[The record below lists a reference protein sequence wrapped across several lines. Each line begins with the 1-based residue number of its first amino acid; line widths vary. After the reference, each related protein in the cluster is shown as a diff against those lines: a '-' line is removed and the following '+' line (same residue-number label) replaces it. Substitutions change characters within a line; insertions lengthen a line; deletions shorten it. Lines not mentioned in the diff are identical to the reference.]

1 MKALFILMFSLFVW
15 TTSWAQMDNEVV
27 VAGKKYKKEILIQPH
42 QVGTGVT
49 YYAYRLPMRPLEVF
63 FLKVD
68 LTDPYVSMET
78 RLANDSIGTSL
89 TGTYKGLE
97 TVESISVRN
106 SHSGHQV
113 TGAVNGDFFN
123 NNELKNGN
131 MQDGVYGNSPT
142 DFGPVLGFEKGNNPF
157 IDNMTFKGSISWN
170 RRTYD
175 INSTNGY
182 RKTDRMVLYTP
193 LNGKSTKTND
203 YGREVVLEVL
213 EREPEWTA
221 NMDIKCK
228 VVKNTT
234 HGNNRIESGTLILS
248 GHGVAANK
256 LELMKEGDIVTL
268 KMAVCLDNASGIQP
282 YFTSMIGSNI
292 VFLREGELCD
302 FTSTAGSPE
311 GLAPRTCVGYSQDK
325 KTFYICVVDGYPTS
339 SGRDMPSD
347 SKGITVADLANIM
360 KDAGAYT
367 AMNFDGGGSSYM
379 YVKPKNG
386 PGNKPSELAYSG
398 GRSVR
403 NALTV
408 CSLAPDD
415 KTESAIKL
423 SDLPLYLNPGDR
435 TELIVSTYNQYGNV
449 VKYKLYDGVTYR
461 ITGDIGTVQN
471 GYFIAATS
479 PATGTIEVKYNGMKA
494 STAVYVGVPVPSG
507 IESMGISDHVTV
519 TDGVVCIPLDA
530 GTLKSVKIYSLTGQ
544 YICGAKKV
552 NQLNVNDLQCGVY
565 LCEVFQE
572 NGMRN
577 ITKIVLTQ

>member
-1 MKALFILMFSLFVW
+1 MKALFVWIFSLFVW
-15 TTSWAQMDNEVV
+15 SASWAQMDNEVV
-27 VAGKKYKKEILIQPH
+27 VAGQKYRKEILVQPH
-42 QVGTGVT
+42 QVGAGVI

-63 FLKVD
+63 FLKID
-68 LTDPYVSMET
+68 LANPYVSMET

-89 TGTYKGLE
+89 TGTYRGLE
-97 TVESISVRN
+97 TVKSISVRN
-106 SHSGHQV
+106 SYSGHQV

-123 NNELKNGN
+123 GNELKNGN
-131 MQDGVYGNSPT
+131 MQDGIYGNSPT
-142 DFGPVLGFEKGNNPF
+142 DFGPVLGFEKNNEPF

-182 RKTDRMVLYTP
+182 RKADRMVLYTS

-203 YGREVVLEVL
+203 YGREVVLEIL
-213 EREPEWTA
+213 GDEPEWSA
-221 NMDIKCK
+221 NMNIKCK
-228 VVKNTT
+228 VIKNTVK
-234 HGNNRIESGTLILS
+234 GNNRIEPGTLVLS

-256 LELMKEGDIVTL
+256 LELMENGDLVTL
-268 KMAVCLDNASGIQP
+268 KTAVCLDNASGVQP
-282 YFTSMIGSNI
+282 HFTSMIGSNI
-292 VFLREGELCD
+292 VFLREGEPCD
-302 FTSTAGSPE
+302 FTSTAGSPD

-403 NALTV
+403 NALSV

-415 KTESAIKL
+415 KAEAAIKL
-423 SDLPLYLNPGDR
+423 SNLPLYLNPGER
-435 TELIVSTYNQYGNV
+435 VELVVNTYNRYGDV
-449 VKYKLYDGVTYR
+449 VKYRLSDGVTYQVS
-461 ITGDIGTVQN
+461 GDIGTVQD
-471 GYFIAATS
+471 GCFIAATS
-479 PATGTIEVKYNGMKA
+479 PATGTIAVEYNGMKT
-494 STAVYVGVPVPSG
+494 STAIYVGIPVPSG
-507 IESMGISDHVTV
+507 IESMSMPGDVRV
-519 TDGVVCIPLDA
+519 FDGVVYVPSDA
-530 GTLKSVKIYSLTGQ
+530 GTLKSVKIYSLAGR
-544 YICGAKKV
+544 YIRGAEKT
-552 NQLNVNDLQCGVY
+552 NRLNVADLECGIY
-565 LCEVFQE
+565 LCEVFQN